1 MVVDRKGMAASPEES
16 GQQGEEVVWL
26 WLEAKEMWLGG
37 CQSFVATRRTKRG
50 EERRVLIR
58 GVMERPPVTARV
70 PFCFARHVLVIEY
83 G

>member
-1 MVVDRKGMAASPEES
+1 MWTVVVERKGMASPANS
-16 GQQGEEVVWL
+16 GQQGEEEEVWL

-70 PFCFARHVLVIEY
+70 PF
-83 G
+83 